1 MINLKNKKMSISP
14 IRFKLKKEKY
24 KDKSSSNSNSS
35 LSLND
40 SNNESSNFENNNFN
54 QNFFNDSDNNGN
66 NIDDLDIDN
75 KEFNTNTNTKYSSNI
90 NPKDSIIKPKKEK
103 KDDKNNISRNSLYES
118 KDISNI
124 IEENNNNSFY
134 KFSFLKFFNN
144 QFLFNNNS
152 SNNNNNATINNNS
165 NSNLLTNIHNFI
177 IEKLSKPITNWII
190 KSNTIKILRKIGEGN
205 SSDIFL
211 GIYRGIEIAEKR
223 LHLNNKDK
231 NITEFKREVSSFIS
245 LSHPYLLMFF
255 GVIAEPKHLSIITE
269 YCPGGNLHE
278 LLYKKKHIYLS
289 WKIRKEF
296 LLQIAIGMNYLH
308 TNNPPILHRDLKSL
322 NILLTNEIKNSTD
335 ITDIKIADLGL
346 SVVNEKKNLSNERIG
361 TCHWMA
367 PEVIVCQRY
376 TTKSDVY
383 SFGIII
389 WEVCTREMPYDNINK
404 ETILYRVSVNR
415 ERPSKKR
422 IPNDTP
428 VKLKELMERCLEHE
442 PNKRPS
448 FENIINIIKKIDT

>member
-1 MINLKNKKMSISP
+1 MSISP
-14 IRFKLKKEKY
+14 FRFKFKKEKN
-24 KDKSSSNSNSS
+24 KDKSFSNSNSS
-35 LSLND
+35 FSLTD
-40 SNNESSNFENNNFN
+40 SNNNSSSFDNNNFN
-54 QNFFNDSDNNGN
+54 QNFFNDSNNNDNIKDELN
-66 NIDDLDIDN
+66 IDN

-90 NPKDSIIKPKKEK
+90 NLKDSIINSKKEK
-103 KDDKNNISRNSLYES
+103 KENNNYISKNSLYES

-124 IEENNNNSFY
+124 IEENNNNSPFY
-134 KFSFLKFFNN
+134 KFSIFKFFNN
-144 QFLFNNNS
+144 QFGFNNNN
-152 SNNNNNATINNNS
+152 SNNNCAINNS
-165 NSNLLTNIHNFI
+165 LNSNLLTNIQNFI
-177 IEKLSKPITNWII
+177 IEKVSKPITNWII
-190 KSNTIKILRKIGEGN
+190 KSNTIKILRKIREGN

-223 LHLNNKDK
+223 LHLNKEK

-245 LSHPYLLMFF
+245 LNHPYLLIFF

-322 NILLTNEIKNSTD
+322 NILLTNDLKKSND

-346 SVVNEKKNLSNERIG
+346 SVVNEKKNLSNERVG

-367 PEVIVCQRY
+367 PEVINCQRY

-389 WEVCTREMPYDNINK
+389 WEVCTREMPYDSINNR

-415 ERPSKKR
+415 ERPNIKR
-422 IPNDTP
+422 MPNDTP
-428 VKLKELMERCLEHE
+428 EKLKELMEQCLEHE

-448 FENIINIIKKIDT
+448 FENIIKIIKEIDL

>member
-1 MINLKNKKMSISP
+1 MSISP
-14 IRFKLKKEKY
+14 FRFKFKKEKN
-24 KDKSSSNSNSS
+24 KDKSFSNSNSS
-35 LSLND
+35 FSLTD
-40 SNNESSNFENNNFN
+40 SNNNSSSFDNNNFN
-54 QNFFNDSDNNGN
+54 QNFFNDSNNNDNIKDELN
-66 NIDDLDIDN
+66 IDN

-90 NPKDSIIKPKKEK
+90 NLKDSLIKSKKEK
-103 KDDKNNISRNSLYES
+103 KEDNNYISKNSLYES

-124 IEENNNNSFY
+124 IEENNNNSPFY
-134 KFSFLKFFNN
+134 KFSIFKFLNN
-144 QFLFNNNS
+144 QFGF
-152 SNNNNNATINNNS
+152 NNNNNSNNNCAINNS
-165 NSNLLTNIHNFI
+165 LNSNLLTNIQNFI
-177 IEKLSKPITNWII
+177 IEKVSKPITNWII

-223 LHLNNKDK
+223 LHLNKEK

-245 LSHPYLLMFF
+245 LNHPYLLIFF

-322 NILLTNEIKNSTD
+322 NILLTNDIKKSND

-346 SVVNEKKNLSNERIG
+346 SVVNEKKNLSNERVG

-367 PEVIVCQRY
+367 PEVINCQRY

-389 WEVCTREMPYDNINK
+389 WEVCTREMPYDNINNR

-415 ERPSKKR
+415 ERPNIKR
-422 IPNDTP
+422 MPNDTP
-428 VKLKELMERCLEHE
+428 EKLKELMEQCLEHE

-448 FENIINIIKKIDT
+448 FENIIKIIKEIDL

>member
-1 MINLKNKKMSISP
+1 MSISP
-14 IRFKLKKEKY
+14 FRFKFKKEKN
-24 KDKSSSNSNSS
+24 KDKSFSNSNSS
-35 LSLND
+35 FSLTD
-40 SNNESSNFENNNFN
+40 SNNNSSSFDNNNFN
-54 QNFFNDSDNNGN
+54 QNFFNDSNNNDNIKDELN
-66 NIDDLDIDN
+66 IDN

-90 NPKDSIIKPKKEK
+90 NLKDSIIKSKKEK
-103 KDDKNNISRNSLYES
+103 KEDNNYISKNSLYES

-124 IEENNNNSFY
+124 IEENNNNSPFY
-134 KFSFLKFFNN
+134 KFSIFKFLNN
-144 QFLFNNNS
+144 QFGF
-152 SNNNNNATINNNS
+152 NNNNNSNNNCAINNS
-165 NSNLLTNIHNFI
+165 LNSNLLTNIQNFI
-177 IEKLSKPITNWII
+177 IEKVSKPITNWII

-223 LHLNNKDK
+223 LHLNKEK

-245 LSHPYLLMFF
+245 LNHPYLLIFF

-322 NILLTNEIKNSTD
+322 NILLTNDIKKSND

-346 SVVNEKKNLSNERIG
+346 SAVNEKKNLSNERVG

-367 PEVIVCQRY
+367 PEVINCQRY

-389 WEVCTREMPYDNINK
+389 WEVCTREMPYDSINNR

-415 ERPSKKR
+415 ERPNIKR
-422 IPNDTP
+422 MPNDTP
-428 VKLKELMERCLEHE
+428 EKLKELMEQCLEHE

-448 FENIINIIKKIDT
+448 FENIIKIIKEIDL

>member
-1 MINLKNKKMSISP
+1 M
-14 IRFKLKKEKY
+14 
-24 KDKSSSNSNSS
+24 
-35 LSLND
+35 
-40 SNNESSNFENNNFN
+40 
-54 QNFFNDSDNNGN
+54 
-66 NIDDLDIDN
+66 
-75 KEFNTNTNTKYSSNI
+75 
-90 NPKDSIIKPKKEK
+90 
-103 KDDKNNISRNSLYES
+103 
-118 KDISNI
+118 
-124 IEENNNNSFY
+124 
-134 KFSFLKFFNN
+134 
-144 QFLFNNNS
+144 
-152 SNNNNNATINNNS
+152 
-165 NSNLLTNIHNFI
+165 
-177 IEKLSKPITNWII
+177 
-190 KSNTIKILRKIGEGN
+190 RKIGEGN

-223 LHLNNKDK
+223 LHLNKEK

-245 LSHPYLLMFF
+245 LNHPYLLIFF

-322 NILLTNEIKNSTD
+322 NILLTNDIKKSND

-346 SVVNEKKNLSNERIG
+346 SVVNEKKNLSNERVG

-367 PEVIVCQRY
+367 PEVINCQRY

-389 WEVCTREMPYDNINK
+389 WEVCTREMPYDSINNR

-415 ERPSKKR
+415 ERPNIKR
-422 IPNDTP
+422 MPNDTP
-428 VKLKELMERCLEHE
+428 EKLKELMEQCLEHE

-448 FENIINIIKKIDT
+448 FENIIKIIKEIDL

>member
-1 MINLKNKKMSISP
+1 MSISP
-14 IRFKLKKEKY
+14 FRFKFKKEKN
-24 KDKSSSNSNSS
+24 KDKSFSNSNSS
-35 LSLND
+35 FSLTD
-40 SNNESSNFENNNFN
+40 SNNNSSSFDNNNFN
-54 QNFFNDSDNNGN
+54 QNFFNDSNNNDNIKDELN
-66 NIDDLDIDN
+66 IDN

-90 NPKDSIIKPKKEK
+90 NLKDSIIKSKKEK
-103 KDDKNNISRNSLYES
+103 KEDNNYISKNSLYES

-124 IEENNNNSFY
+124 IEENNNNSPFY
-134 KFSFLKFFNN
+134 KFSIFKFFNN
-144 QFLFNNNS
+144 QFGFN
-152 SNNNNNATINNNS
+152 NNNS
-165 NSNLLTNIHNFI
+165 NNNCVINNSLNSNLLINIQNFI
-177 IEKLSKPITNWII
+177 IEKVSKPITNWII

-223 LHLNNKDK
+223 LHLNKEK

-245 LSHPYLLMFF
+245 LNHPYLLIFF

-322 NILLTNEIKNSTD
+322 NILLTNDIKKSND

-346 SVVNEKKNLSNERIG
+346 SVVNEKKNLSNERVG

-367 PEVIVCQRY
+367 PEVINCQRY

-389 WEVCTREMPYDNINK
+389 WEVCTREMPYDSINNR

-415 ERPSKKR
+415 ERPNIKR
-422 IPNDTP
+422 MPNDTP
-428 VKLKELMERCLEHE
+428 EKLKELMEQCLEHE

-448 FENIINIIKKIDT
+448 FENIIKIIKEIDL

>member
-1 MINLKNKKMSISP
+1 MSISP
-14 IRFKLKKEKY
+14 FRFKFKKEKN
-24 KDKSSSNSNSS
+24 KDKSFSNSNSS
-35 LSLND
+35 FSLTD
-40 SNNESSNFENNNFN
+40 SNNNSSSFDNNNFN
-54 QNFFNDSDNNGN
+54 QNFFNDSNNNDNIKDELN
-66 NIDDLDIDN
+66 IDN

-90 NPKDSIIKPKKEK
+90 NLKDSIINSKKEK
-103 KDDKNNISRNSLYES
+103 KEKKENNNYISKNSLYES

-124 IEENNNNSFY
+124 IEENNNNSPFY
-134 KFSFLKFFNN
+134 KFSIFKFFNN
-144 QFLFNNNS
+144 QFGFN
-152 SNNNNNATINNNS
+152 NNNS
-165 NSNLLTNIHNFI
+165 NNNCVINNSLNSNLLINIQNFI
-177 IEKLSKPITNWII
+177 IEKVSKPITNWII

-223 LHLNNKDK
+223 LHLNKEK

-245 LSHPYLLMFF
+245 LNHPYLLIFF

-322 NILLTNEIKNSTD
+322 NILLTNDIKKSND

-346 SVVNEKKNLSNERIG
+346 SVVNEKKNLSNERVG

-367 PEVIVCQRY
+367 PEVINCQRY

-389 WEVCTREMPYDNINK
+389 WEVCTREMPYDSINNR

-415 ERPSKKR
+415 ERPNIKR
-422 IPNDTP
+422 MPNDTP
-428 VKLKELMERCLEHE
+428 EKLKEIMEQCLEHE

-448 FENIINIIKKIDT
+448 FENIIKIIKEIDL

>member
-1 MINLKNKKMSISP
+1 MSISP
-14 IRFKLKKEKY
+14 FRFKFKKEKN
-24 KDKSSSNSNSS
+24 KDKSFSNSNSS
-35 LSLND
+35 FSLTD
-40 SNNESSNFENNNFN
+40 SNNNSSSFDNNNFN
-54 QNFFNDSDNNGN
+54 QNFFNDSNNNDNIKDELN
-66 NIDDLDIDN
+66 IDN

-90 NPKDSIIKPKKEK
+90 NLKDSLIKSKKEK
-103 KDDKNNISRNSLYES
+103 KEDNNYISKNSLYES

-124 IEENNNNSFY
+124 IEENNNNSPFY
-134 KFSFLKFFNN
+134 KFSIFKFLNN
-144 QFLFNNNS
+144 QFGF
-152 SNNNNNATINNNS
+152 NNNNNSNNNCAINNS
-165 NSNLLTNIHNFI
+165 LNSNLLTNIQNFI
-177 IEKLSKPITNWII
+177 IEKVSKPITNWII

-223 LHLNNKDK
+223 LHLNKEK

-245 LSHPYLLMFF
+245 LNHPYLLIFF

-322 NILLTNEIKNSTD
+322 NILLTNDIKKSND

-346 SVVNEKKNLSNERIG
+346 SVVNDKKNLSNERVG

-367 PEVIVCQRY
+367 PEVINCQRY

-389 WEVCTREMPYDNINK
+389 WEVCTREMPYDSINNR

-415 ERPSKKR
+415 ERPNIKR
-422 IPNDTP
+422 MPNDTP
-428 VKLKELMERCLEHE
+428 EKLKELMEQCLEHE

-448 FENIINIIKKIDT
+448 FENIIKIIKEIDL

>member
-1 MINLKNKKMSISP
+1 MSISP
-14 IRFKLKKEKY
+14 FRFKFKKEKN
-24 KDKSSSNSNSS
+24 KDKSFSNSNSS
-35 LSLND
+35 FSVTD
-40 SNNESSNFENNNFN
+40 SNNNSSSFDNNNFN
-54 QNFFNDSDNNGN
+54 QNFFNDSNNNDNIKDELN
-66 NIDDLDIDN
+66 IDN

-90 NPKDSIIKPKKEK
+90 NLKDSIIKSKKEK
-103 KDDKNNISRNSLYES
+103 KEDNNYISKNSLYES

-124 IEENNNNSFY
+124 IEENNNNSSFY
-134 KFSFLKFFNN
+134 KFSIFKFLNN
-144 QFLFNNNS
+144 QFGF
-152 SNNNNNATINNNS
+152 NNNNNSNNNCAINNS
-165 NSNLLTNIHNFI
+165 LNSNLLTNIQNFI
-177 IEKLSKPITNWII
+177 IEKVSKPITNWII

-211 GIYRGIEIAEKR
+211 GIYRGIEITEKR
-223 LHLNNKDK
+223 LHLNKEK
-231 NITEFKREVSSFIS
+231 NLTEFKREVSSFIS
-245 LSHPYLLMFF
+245 LNHPYLLIFF

-322 NILLTNEIKNSTD
+322 NILLTNDIKKSND

-346 SVVNEKKNLSNERIG
+346 SVVNEKKNLSNERVG

-367 PEVIVCQRY
+367 PEVINCQRY

-389 WEVCTREMPYDNINK
+389 WEVCTREMPYDSINNR

-415 ERPSKKR
+415 ERPNIKR
-422 IPNDTP
+422 MPNDTP
-428 VKLKELMERCLEHE
+428 EKLKELMEQCLEHE

-448 FENIINIIKKIDT
+448 FENIIKIIKEIDL

>member
-1 MINLKNKKMSISP
+1 MSISP
-14 IRFKLKKEKY
+14 FRFKFKKEKN
-24 KDKSSSNSNSS
+24 KDKSFSNSNSS
-35 LSLND
+35 FSLTD
-40 SNNESSNFENNNFN
+40 SNNNSSSFDNNNFN
-54 QNFFNDSDNNGN
+54 QNFFNDSNNNDNIKDELN
-66 NIDDLDIDN
+66 IDN

-90 NPKDSIIKPKKEK
+90 NLKDSIINSKKEK
-103 KDDKNNISRNSLYES
+103 KENNNYISKNSLYES

-124 IEENNNNSFY
+124 IEENNNNSPFY
-134 KFSFLKFFNN
+134 KFSIFKFLNN
-144 QFLFNNNS
+144 QFGF
-152 SNNNNNATINNNS
+152 NNNNNSNNNCAINNS
-165 NSNLLTNIHNFI
+165 LNSNLLTNIQNFI
-177 IEKLSKPITNWII
+177 IEKVSKPITNWII

-223 LHLNNKDK
+223 LHLNKEK

-245 LSHPYLLMFF
+245 LNHPYLLIFF

-322 NILLTNEIKNSTD
+322 NILLTNDIKKSND

-346 SVVNEKKNLSNERIG
+346 SVVNEKKNLSNERVG

-367 PEVIVCQRY
+367 PEVINCQRY

-389 WEVCTREMPYDNINK
+389 WEVCTREMPYDSINNR

-415 ERPSKKR
+415 ERPNIKR
-422 IPNDTP
+422 MPNDTP
-428 VKLKELMERCLEHE
+428 EKLKELMEQCLEHE

-448 FENIINIIKKIDT
+448 FENIIKIIKEIDL

>member
-1 MINLKNKKMSISP
+1 MSISP
-14 IRFKLKKEKY
+14 FRFKFKKEKN
-24 KDKSSSNSNSS
+24 KDKSFSNSNSS
-35 LSLND
+35 FSLTD
-40 SNNESSNFENNNFN
+40 SNNNSSSFDNNNFN
-54 QNFFNDSDNNGN
+54 QNFFNDSNNNDNIKDELN
-66 NIDDLDIDN
+66 IDN

-90 NPKDSIIKPKKEK
+90 NIKDSIINSKKEK
-103 KDDKNNISRNSLYES
+103 KENNNYISKNSLYES

-124 IEENNNNSFY
+124 IEENNNNSPFY
-134 KFSFLKFFNN
+134 KFSIFKFFNN
-144 QFLFNNNS
+144 QFGFN
-152 SNNNNNATINNNS
+152 NNNS
-165 NSNLLTNIHNFI
+165 NNNCVINNSLNSNLLINIQNFI
-177 IEKLSKPITNWII
+177 IEKVSKPIKNWII

-223 LHLNNKDK
+223 LHLNKEK

-245 LSHPYLLMFF
+245 LNHPYLLIFF

-322 NILLTNEIKNSTD
+322 NILLTNDIKKSND

-346 SVVNEKKNLSNERIG
+346 SVVNEKKNLSNERVG

-367 PEVIVCQRY
+367 PEVINCQRY

-389 WEVCTREMPYDNINK
+389 WEVCTREMPYDSINNR

-415 ERPSKKR
+415 ERPNIKR
-422 IPNDTP
+422 MPNDTP
-428 VKLKELMERCLEHE
+428 EKLKELMEQCLEHE

-448 FENIINIIKKIDT
+448 FENIIKIIKEIDL

>member
-1 MINLKNKKMSISP
+1 MSISP
-14 IRFKLKKEKY
+14 FRFKFKKEKN
-24 KDKSSSNSNSS
+24 KDKSFSNSNSS
-35 LSLND
+35 FSLTD
-40 SNNESSNFENNNFN
+40 SNNNSSSFDNNNFN
-54 QNFFNDSDNNGN
+54 QNFFNDSNNNDNIKDELN
-66 NIDDLDIDN
+66 IDN

-90 NPKDSIIKPKKEK
+90 NLKDSIINSKKEK
-103 KDDKNNISRNSLYES
+103 KENNNYISKNSLYES

-124 IEENNNNSFY
+124 IEENNNNSPFY
-134 KFSFLKFFNN
+134 KFSIFKFFNN
-144 QFLFNNNS
+144 QFGFNNNN
-152 SNNNNNATINNNS
+152 SNNNCAINNS
-165 NSNLLTNIHNFI
+165 LNSNLLTNIQNFI
-177 IEKLSKPITNWII
+177 IEKVSKPITNWII

-223 LHLNNKDK
+223 LHLNKEK

-245 LSHPYLLMFF
+245 LNHPYLLIFF

-322 NILLTNEIKNSTD
+322 NILLTNDIKKSND

-346 SVVNEKKNLSNERIG
+346 SVVNEKKNLSNERVG

-367 PEVIVCQRY
+367 PEVINCQRY

-389 WEVCTREMPYDNINK
+389 WEVCTREMPYDSINNR

-415 ERPSKKR
+415 ERPNIKR
-422 IPNDTP
+422 MPNDTP
-428 VKLKELMERCLEHE
+428 EKLKELMEQCLEHE

-448 FENIINIIKKIDT
+448 FENIIKIIKEIDL

>member
-1 MINLKNKKMSISP
+1 MSISP
-14 IRFKLKKEKY
+14 FRFKFKKEKN
-24 KDKSSSNSNSS
+24 KDKSFSNSNSS
-35 LSLND
+35 FSLTD
-40 SNNESSNFENNNFN
+40 SNNNSSSFDNNNFN
-54 QNFFNDSDNNGN
+54 QNFFNDSNNNDNIKDELNK
-66 NIDDLDIDN
+66 DN

-90 NPKDSIIKPKKEK
+90 NLKDSLIKSKKEK
-103 KDDKNNISRNSLYES
+103 KEDNNYISKNSLYES

-124 IEENNNNSFY
+124 IEENNNNSPFY
-134 KFSFLKFFNN
+134 KFSIFKFLNN
-144 QFLFNNNS
+144 QFGFN
-152 SNNNNNATINNNS
+152 NNNS
-165 NSNLLTNIHNFI
+165 NNNCVINNSLNSNLLINIQNFI
-177 IEKLSKPITNWII
+177 IEKVSKPITNWII

-223 LHLNNKDK
+223 LHLNKEK

-245 LSHPYLLMFF
+245 LNHPYLLIFF

-322 NILLTNEIKNSTD
+322 NILLTNDIKKSND

-346 SVVNEKKNLSNERIG
+346 SVVNEKKNLSNERVG

-367 PEVIVCQRY
+367 PEVINCQRY

-389 WEVCTREMPYDNINK
+389 WEVCTREMPYDSINNR

-415 ERPSKKR
+415 ERPNIKR
-422 IPNDTP
+422 MPNDTP
-428 VKLKELMERCLEHE
+428 EKLKELMEQCLEHE

-448 FENIINIIKKIDT
+448 FENIIKIIKEIDL

>member
-1 MINLKNKKMSISP
+1 MSISP
-14 IRFKLKKEKY
+14 FRFKFKKEKN
-24 KDKSSSNSNSS
+24 KDKSFSNSNSS
-35 LSLND
+35 FSLTD
-40 SNNESSNFENNNFN
+40 SNNNSSSFDNNNFN
-54 QNFFNDSDNNGN
+54 QNFFNDSNNNDNIKDELN
-66 NIDDLDIDN
+66 IDN

-90 NPKDSIIKPKKEK
+90 NLKDSIINSKKEK
-103 KDDKNNISRNSLYES
+103 KENNNYISKNSLYES

-124 IEENNNNSFY
+124 IEENNNNSPFY
-134 KFSFLKFFNN
+134 KFSIFKFFNN
-144 QFLFNNNS
+144 QFGFN
-152 SNNNNNATINNNS
+152 NNNS
-165 NSNLLTNIHNFI
+165 NNNCVINNSLNSNLLINIQNFI
-177 IEKLSKPITNWII
+177 IEKVSKPITNWII

-223 LHLNNKDK
+223 LHLNKEK

-245 LSHPYLLMFF
+245 LNHPYLLIFF

-322 NILLTNEIKNSTD
+322 NILLTNDLKKSND

-346 SVVNEKKNLSNERIG
+346 SVVNEKKNLSNERVG

-367 PEVIVCQRY
+367 PEVINCQRY

-389 WEVCTREMPYDNINK
+389 WEVCTREMPYDSINNR

-415 ERPSKKR
+415 ERPNIKR
-422 IPNDTP
+422 MPNDTP
-428 VKLKELMERCLEHE
+428 EKLKELMEQCLEHE

-448 FENIINIIKKIDT
+448 FENIIKIIKEIDL

>member
-1 MINLKNKKMSISP
+1 MSISP
-14 IRFKLKKEKY
+14 FRFKFKKEKN
-24 KDKSSSNSNSS
+24 KDKSFSNSNSS
-35 LSLND
+35 FSLTD
-40 SNNESSNFENNNFN
+40 SNNNSSSFDNNNFN
-54 QNFFNDSDNNGN
+54 QNFFNDSNNNDNIKDELN
-66 NIDDLDIDN
+66 IDN

-90 NPKDSIIKPKKEK
+90 NLKDSIINSKKEK
-103 KDDKNNISRNSLYES
+103 KENNNYISKNSLYES

-124 IEENNNNSFY
+124 IEENNNNSPFY
-134 KFSFLKFFNN
+134 KFSIFKFFNN
-144 QFLFNNNS
+144 QFGFNNNN
-152 SNNNNNATINNNS
+152 SNNNCAINNS
-165 NSNLLTNIHNFI
+165 LNSNLLTNIQNFI
-177 IEKLSKPITNWII
+177 IEKVSKPITNWII

-223 LHLNNKDK
+223 LHLNKEK

-245 LSHPYLLMFF
+245 LNHPYLLIFF

-322 NILLTNEIKNSTD
+322 NILLTNDIKKSND

-346 SVVNEKKNLSNERIG
+346 SVVNEKKNLPNERVG

-367 PEVIVCQRY
+367 PEVINCQRY

-389 WEVCTREMPYDNINK
+389 WEVCTREMPYDSINNR

-415 ERPSKKR
+415 ERPNIKR
-422 IPNDTP
+422 MPNDTP
-428 VKLKELMERCLEHE
+428 EKLKELMEQCLEHE

-448 FENIINIIKKIDT
+448 FENIIKIIKEIDL

>member
-1 MINLKNKKMSISP
+1 MSISP
-14 IRFKLKKEKY
+14 FRFKFKKEKN
-24 KDKSSSNSNSS
+24 KDKSFSNSNSS
-35 LSLND
+35 FSLTD
-40 SNNESSNFENNNFN
+40 SNNNSSSFDNNNFN
-54 QNFFNDSDNNGN
+54 QNFFNDSNNNDNIKDELN
-66 NIDDLDIDN
+66 IDN
-75 KEFNTNTNTKYSSNI
+75 KEFNTNTNTKYSSDI
-90 NPKDSIIKPKKEK
+90 NLKDSLIKSKKEK
-103 KDDKNNISRNSLYES
+103 KEDNNYISKNSLYES

-124 IEENNNNSFY
+124 IEENNNNSPFY
-134 KFSFLKFFNN
+134 KFSIFKFFNN
-144 QFLFNNNS
+144 QFGFNNNN
-152 SNNNNNATINNNS
+152 SNNNCAINNS
-165 NSNLLTNIHNFI
+165 LNSNLLTNIQNFI
-177 IEKLSKPITNWII
+177 IEKVSKPITNWII

-223 LHLNNKDK
+223 LHLNKEK

-245 LSHPYLLMFF
+245 LNHPYLLIFF

-322 NILLTNEIKNSTD
+322 NILLTNDIKKSND

-346 SVVNEKKNLSNERIG
+346 SVVNEKKNLSNERVG

-367 PEVIVCQRY
+367 PEVINCQRY

-389 WEVCTREMPYDNINK
+389 WEVCTREMPYDSINNR

-415 ERPSKKR
+415 ERPNIKR
-422 IPNDTP
+422 MPNDTP
-428 VKLKELMERCLEHE
+428 EKLKELMEQCLEHE

-448 FENIINIIKKIDT
+448 FENIIKIIKEIDL

>member
-1 MINLKNKKMSISP
+1 MSISP
-14 IRFKLKKEKY
+14 FRFKFKKEKN
-24 KDKSSSNSNSS
+24 KDKSFSNSNSS
-35 LSLND
+35 FSLTD
-40 SNNESSNFENNNFN
+40 SNNNSSSFDNNNFN
-54 QNFFNDSDNNGN
+54 QNFFNDSNNNDNIKDELN
-66 NIDDLDIDN
+66 IDN

-90 NPKDSIIKPKKEK
+90 NLKDSIINSKKEK
-103 KDDKNNISRNSLYES
+103 KENNNYISKNSLYES

-124 IEENNNNSFY
+124 IEENNNNSPFY
-134 KFSFLKFFNN
+134 KFSIFKFFNN
-144 QFLFNNNS
+144 QFGF
-152 SNNNNNATINNNS
+152 NNNNNSNNNCAINNS
-165 NSNLLTNIHNFI
+165 LNSNLLTNIQNFI
-177 IEKLSKPITNWII
+177 IEKVSKPITNWII

-223 LHLNNKDK
+223 LHLNKEK

-245 LSHPYLLMFF
+245 LNHPYLLIFF

-322 NILLTNEIKNSTD
+322 NILLTNDIKKSND

-346 SVVNEKKNLSNERIG
+346 SVVNEKKNLSNERVG

-367 PEVIVCQRY
+367 PEVINCQRY

-389 WEVCTREMPYDNINK
+389 WEVCTREMPYDSINNR

-415 ERPSKKR
+415 ERPNIKR
-422 IPNDTP
+422 MPNDTP
-428 VKLKELMERCLEHE
+428 EKLKELMEQCLEHE

-448 FENIINIIKKIDT
+448 FENIIKIIKEIDL

>member
-1 MINLKNKKMSISP
+1 MSLSSFKLLSKKDKNK
-14 IRFKLKKEKY
+14 L
-24 KDKSSSNSNSS
+24 SSNSSYTSNGSRSDSS
-35 LSLND
+35 S
-40 SNNESSNFENNNFN
+40 FQGGNFN
-54 QNFFNDSDNNGN
+54 QNFFNDSNNN
-66 NIDDLDIDN
+66 NKSHDSNSISSTNEDV
-75 KEFNTNTNTKYSSNI
+75 FSNTNTKYSSNVET
-90 NPKDSIIKPKKEK
+90 KEIILKEK
-103 KDDKNNISRNSLYES
+103 NHAKKYLSKNSSYES
-118 KDISNI
+118 KDISNT
-124 IEENNNNSFY
+124 IEENINKNNPYRNFF
-134 KFSFLKFFNN
+134 KIFNN
-144 QFLFNNNS
+144 PFVFNINH
-152 SNNNNNATINNNS
+152 NNNNINAELKLNPS
-165 NSNLLTNIHNFI
+165 NILKYIQNFFR
-177 IEKLSKPITNWII
+177 EKFSKPITNWII
-190 KSNTIKILRKIGEGN
+190 KSSAIKILKKIGEGG

-211 GIYRGIEIAEKR
+211 GLYRGTQIAEKR
-223 LHLNNKDK
+223 LHLINVEK
-231 NITEFKREVSSFIS
+231 NINEFKREVASFI
-245 LSHPYLLMFF
+245 LLHHPYLLLFF

-322 NILLTNEIKNSTD
+322 NILLTNDIKKSND

-346 SVVNEKKNLSNERIG
+346 SVVNEKKNLPNERVG

-367 PEVIVCQRY
+367 PEVINCQRY

-389 WEVCTREMPYDNINK
+389 WEVCTREMPYDSINNR

-415 ERPSKKR
+415 ERPNIKR
-422 IPNDTP
+422 MPNDTP
-428 VKLKELMERCLEHE
+428 EKLKELMEQCLEHE

-448 FENIINIIKKIDT
+448 FENIIKIIKEIDL

>member
-1 MINLKNKKMSISP
+1 MSISP
-14 IRFKLKKEKY
+14 FRFKFKKEKN
-24 KDKSSSNSNSS
+24 KDKSFSNSNSS
-35 LSLND
+35 FSVTD
-40 SNNESSNFENNNFN
+40 SNNNSSSFDNNNFN
-54 QNFFNDSDNNGN
+54 QNFFNDSNNNDNIKDELN
-66 NIDDLDIDN
+66 IDN

-90 NPKDSIIKPKKEK
+90 NLKDSIINSKKEK
-103 KDDKNNISRNSLYES
+103 KENNNYISKNSLYES

-124 IEENNNNSFY
+124 IEENNNNSPFY
-134 KFSFLKFFNN
+134 KFSIFKFFNN
-144 QFLFNNNS
+144 QFGFNNNN
-152 SNNNNNATINNNS
+152 SNNNCAINNNL
-165 NSNLLTNIHNFI
+165 NSNLLTNIQNFI
-177 IEKLSKPITNWII
+177 IEKVSKPITNWII

-223 LHLNNKDK
+223 LHLNKEK

-245 LSHPYLLMFF
+245 LNHPYLLIFF

-278 LLYKKKHIYLS
+278 LLYRKKHIYLS

-322 NILLTNEIKNSTD
+322 NILLTNDIKKSND

-346 SVVNEKKNLSNERIG
+346 SVVNEKKNLSNERVG

-367 PEVIVCQRY
+367 PEVINCQRY

-389 WEVCTREMPYDNINK
+389 WEVCTREMPYDSINNR

-415 ERPSKKR
+415 ERPNIKR
-422 IPNDTP
+422 MPNDTP
-428 VKLKELMERCLEHE
+428 EKLKELMEQCLEHE

-448 FENIINIIKKIDT
+448 FENIIKIIKEIDL

>member
-1 MINLKNKKMSISP
+1 MSISP
-14 IRFKLKKEKY
+14 FRFKFKKEKN
-24 KDKSSSNSNSS
+24 KDKSFSNSNSS
-35 LSLND
+35 FSLTD
-40 SNNESSNFENNNFN
+40 SNNNSSSFDNNNFN
-54 QNFFNDSDNNGN
+54 QNFFNDSNNNDNIKDELN
-66 NIDDLDIDN
+66 IDN

-90 NPKDSIIKPKKEK
+90 NLKDSIINSKKEK
-103 KDDKNNISRNSLYES
+103 KENNNYISKNSLYES

-124 IEENNNNSFY
+124 IEENNNNSPFY
-134 KFSFLKFFNN
+134 KFSIFKFFNN
-144 QFLFNNNS
+144 QFGFN
-152 SNNNNNATINNNS
+152 NNNS
-165 NSNLLTNIHNFI
+165 NNNCVINNSLNSNLLINIQNFI
-177 IEKLSKPITNWII
+177 IEKVSKPITNWII

-223 LHLNNKDK
+223 LHLNKEK

-245 LSHPYLLMFF
+245 LNHPYLLIFF

-322 NILLTNEIKNSTD
+322 NILLTNDIKKSND

-346 SVVNEKKNLSNERIG
+346 SVVNEKKNLSNERVG

-367 PEVIVCQRY
+367 PEVINCQRY

-389 WEVCTREMPYDNINK
+389 WEVCTREMPYDSINNR

-415 ERPSKKR
+415 ERPNIKR
-422 IPNDTP
+422 MPNDTP
-428 VKLKELMERCLEHE
+428 EKLKELMEQCLEHE

-448 FENIINIIKKIDT
+448 FENIIKIIKEIDL

>member
-1 MINLKNKKMSISP
+1 MSISP
-14 IRFKLKKEKY
+14 FRFKFKKEKN
-24 KDKSSSNSNSS
+24 KDKSFSNSNSS
-35 LSLND
+35 FSLTD
-40 SNNESSNFENNNFN
+40 SNNNSSSFDNNNFN
-54 QNFFNDSDNNGN
+54 QNFFNDSNNNDNIKDELN
-66 NIDDLDIDN
+66 IDN

-90 NPKDSIIKPKKEK
+90 NLKDSIINSKKEK
-103 KDDKNNISRNSLYES
+103 KENNNYISKNSLYES

-124 IEENNNNSFY
+124 IEENNNNSPFY
-134 KFSFLKFFNN
+134 KFSIFKFFNN
-144 QFLFNNNS
+144 QFGFNNNN
-152 SNNNNNATINNNS
+152 SNNNCAINNS
-165 NSNLLTNIHNFI
+165 LNSNLLTNIQNFI
-177 IEKLSKPITNWII
+177 IEKVSKPITNWII
-190 KSNTIKILRKIGEGN
+190 KSNTIKILRKIREGN

-223 LHLNNKDK
+223 LHLNKEK

-245 LSHPYLLMFF
+245 LNHPYLLIFF

-322 NILLTNEIKNSTD
+322 NILLTNDIKKSND

-346 SVVNEKKNLSNERIG
+346 SVVNEKKNLSNERVG

-367 PEVIVCQRY
+367 PEVINCQRY

-389 WEVCTREMPYDNINK
+389 WEVCTREMPYDSINNR

-415 ERPSKKR
+415 ERPNIKR
-422 IPNDTP
+422 MPNDTP
-428 VKLKELMERCLEHE
+428 EKLKELMEQCLEHE

-448 FENIINIIKKIDT
+448 FENIIKIIKEIDL

>member
-1 MINLKNKKMSISP
+1 MSISP
-14 IRFKLKKEKY
+14 FRFKFKKEKN
-24 KDKSSSNSNSS
+24 KDKSFSNSNSS
-35 LSLND
+35 FSLTD
-40 SNNESSNFENNNFN
+40 SNNNSSSFDNNNFN
-54 QNFFNDSDNNGN
+54 QNFFNDSNNNDNIKDELN
-66 NIDDLDIDN
+66 IDN
-75 KEFNTNTNTKYSSNI
+75 KEFNTNTNTKYSSDI
-90 NPKDSIIKPKKEK
+90 NLKDSLIKSKKEK
-103 KDDKNNISRNSLYES
+103 KENNNYISKNSLYES

-124 IEENNNNSFY
+124 IEENNNNSPFY
-134 KFSFLKFFNN
+134 KFSIFKFFNN
-144 QFLFNNNS
+144 QFGFNNNN
-152 SNNNNNATINNNS
+152 SNNNCVINNS
-165 NSNLLTNIHNFI
+165 LNSNLLTNIQNFI
-177 IEKLSKPITNWII
+177 IEKVSKPITNWII

-223 LHLNNKDK
+223 LHLNKEK

-245 LSHPYLLMFF
+245 LNHPYLLIFF

-322 NILLTNEIKNSTD
+322 NILLTNDIKKSND

-346 SVVNEKKNLSNERIG
+346 SVVNEKKNLSNERVG

-367 PEVIVCQRY
+367 PEVINCQRY

-389 WEVCTREMPYDNINK
+389 WEVCTREMPYDSINNR

-415 ERPSKKR
+415 ERPNIKR
-422 IPNDTP
+422 MPNDTP
-428 VKLKELMERCLEHE
+428 EKLKELMEQCLEHE

-448 FENIINIIKKIDT
+448 FENIIKIIKEIDL

>member
-1 MINLKNKKMSISP
+1 MSISP
-14 IRFKLKKEKY
+14 FRFKFKKEKN
-24 KDKSSSNSNSS
+24 KDKSFSNSNSS
-35 LSLND
+35 FSLTD
-40 SNNESSNFENNNFN
+40 SNNNSSSFDNNNFN
-54 QNFFNDSDNNGN
+54 QNFFNDSNNNDNIKHEL
-66 NIDDLDIDN
+66 NIDN
-75 KEFNTNTNTKYSSNI
+75 REFNTNTNTKYSSNI
-90 NPKDSIIKPKKEK
+90 NLKDSIINSKKEK
-103 KDDKNNISRNSLYES
+103 KENNNYISKNSLYES

-124 IEENNNNSFY
+124 IEENNNNSPFY
-134 KFSFLKFFNN
+134 KFSIFKFFNN
-144 QFLFNNNS
+144 QFGFN
-152 SNNNNNATINNNS
+152 NNNS
-165 NSNLLTNIHNFI
+165 NNNCVINNSLNSNLLINIQNFI
-177 IEKLSKPITNWII
+177 IEKVSKPITNWII

-223 LHLNNKDK
+223 LHLNKEK

-245 LSHPYLLMFF
+245 LNHPYLLIFF

-322 NILLTNEIKNSTD
+322 NILLTNDLKKSND

-346 SVVNEKKNLSNERIG
+346 SVVNEKKNLSNERVG

-367 PEVIVCQRY
+367 PEVINCQRY

-389 WEVCTREMPYDNINK
+389 WEVCTREMPYDSINNR

-415 ERPSKKR
+415 ERPNIKR
-422 IPNDTP
+422 MPNDTP
-428 VKLKELMERCLEHE
+428 EKLKELMEQCLEHE

-448 FENIINIIKKIDT
+448 FENIIKIIKEIDL

>member
-1 MINLKNKKMSISP
+1 MSISP
-14 IRFKLKKEKY
+14 FRFKFKKEKN
-24 KDKSSSNSNSS
+24 KDKSFSNSNSS
-35 LSLND
+35 FSLTD
-40 SNNESSNFENNNFN
+40 SNNNSSSFDNNNFN
-54 QNFFNDSDNNGN
+54 QNFFNDSNNNDNIKDELN
-66 NIDDLDIDN
+66 IDN

-90 NPKDSIIKPKKEK
+90 NLKDSIINSKKEK
-103 KDDKNNISRNSLYES
+103 KENNNYISKNSLYES

-124 IEENNNNSFY
+124 IEENNNNSPFY
-134 KFSFLKFFNN
+134 KFSIFKFFNN
-144 QFLFNNNS
+144 QFGFNNNN
-152 SNNNNNATINNNS
+152 SNNNCVINNS
-165 NSNLLTNIHNFI
+165 LNSNLLTNIQNFI
-177 IEKLSKPITNWII
+177 IEKVSKPITNWII

-223 LHLNNKDK
+223 LHLNKEK

-245 LSHPYLLMFF
+245 LNHPYLLIFF

-322 NILLTNEIKNSTD
+322 NILLTNDIKKSND

-346 SVVNEKKNLSNERIG
+346 SVVNEKKNLSNERVG

-367 PEVIVCQRY
+367 PEVINCQRY

-389 WEVCTREMPYDNINK
+389 WEVCTREMPYDSINNR

-415 ERPSKKR
+415 ERPNIKR
-422 IPNDTP
+422 MPNDTP
-428 VKLKELMERCLEHE
+428 EKLKELMEQCLEHE

-448 FENIINIIKKIDT
+448 FENIIKIIKEIDL

>member
-1 MINLKNKKMSISP
+1 MSISP
-14 IRFKLKKEKY
+14 FRFKFKKEKN
-24 KDKSSSNSNSS
+24 KDKSFSNSNSS
-35 LSLND
+35 FSLTD
-40 SNNESSNFENNNFN
+40 SNNNSSSFDNNNFN
-54 QNFFNDSDNNGN
+54 QNFFNDSNNNDNIKDELN
-66 NIDDLDIDN
+66 IDN

-90 NPKDSIIKPKKEK
+90 NLKDSIINSKKEK
-103 KDDKNNISRNSLYES
+103 KENNNYISKNSLYES

-124 IEENNNNSFY
+124 IEENNNNSTFY
-134 KFSFLKFFNN
+134 KFSIFKFFNN
-144 QFLFNNNS
+144 QFGFNNNN
-152 SNNNNNATINNNS
+152 SNNNCAINNNL
-165 NSNLLTNIHNFI
+165 NSNLLTNIQNFI
-177 IEKLSKPITNWII
+177 IEKVSKPITNWII

-223 LHLNNKDK
+223 LHLNKEK

-245 LSHPYLLMFF
+245 LNHPYLLIFF

-322 NILLTNEIKNSTD
+322 NILLTNDIKKSND

-346 SVVNEKKNLSNERIG
+346 SVVNEKKNLSNERVG

-367 PEVIVCQRY
+367 PEVINCQRY

-389 WEVCTREMPYDNINK
+389 WEVCTREMPYDSINNR

-415 ERPSKKR
+415 ERPNIKR
-422 IPNDTP
+422 MPNDTP
-428 VKLKELMERCLEHE
+428 EKLKELMEQCLEHE

-448 FENIINIIKKIDT
+448 FENIIKIIKEIDL

>member
-1 MINLKNKKMSISP
+1 MSISP
-14 IRFKLKKEKY
+14 FRFKFKKEKN
-24 KDKSSSNSNSS
+24 KDKSFSNSNSS
-35 LSLND
+35 FSVTD
-40 SNNESSNFENNNFN
+40 SNNNSSSFDNNNFN
-54 QNFFNDSDNNGN
+54 QNFFNDSNNNDGVKDELN
-66 NIDDLDIDN
+66 IDN

-90 NPKDSIIKPKKEK
+90 NLKDSLIKSKKEK
-103 KDDKNNISRNSLYES
+103 KEDNNYISKNSLYES

-124 IEENNNNSFY
+124 IEENNNNSPFY
-134 KFSFLKFFNN
+134 KFSIFKFFNN
-144 QFLFNNNS
+144 QFGFNNNN
-152 SNNNNNATINNNS
+152 SNNNCAINNS
-165 NSNLLTNIHNFI
+165 LNSNLLTNIQNFI
-177 IEKLSKPITNWII
+177 IEKVSKPITNWII

-223 LHLNNKDK
+223 LHLNKEK

-245 LSHPYLLMFF
+245 LNHPYLLIFF

-322 NILLTNEIKNSTD
+322 NILLTNDIKKSND

-346 SVVNEKKNLSNERIG
+346 SVVNEKKNLSNERVG

-367 PEVIVCQRY
+367 PEVINCQRY

-389 WEVCTREMPYDNINK
+389 WEVCTREMPYDSINNR

-415 ERPSKKR
+415 ERPNIKR
-422 IPNDTP
+422 MPNDTP
-428 VKLKELMERCLEHE
+428 EKLKELMEQCLEHE

-448 FENIINIIKKIDT
+448 FENIIKIIKEIDL

>member
-1 MINLKNKKMSISP
+1 MSISP
-14 IRFKLKKEKY
+14 FRFKFKKEKN
-24 KDKSSSNSNSS
+24 KDKSFSNSNSS
-35 LSLND
+35 FSLTD
-40 SNNESSNFENNNFN
+40 SNNNSSSFDNNNFN
-54 QNFFNDSDNNGN
+54 QNFFNDSNNNDNIKDELN
-66 NIDDLDIDN
+66 IDN

-90 NPKDSIIKPKKEK
+90 NLKDSIINSKKEK
-103 KDDKNNISRNSLYES
+103 KENNNYISKNSLYES

-124 IEENNNNSFY
+124 IEENNNNSPFY
-134 KFSFLKFFNN
+134 KFSIFKFFNN
-144 QFLFNNNS
+144 QFGFNNNN
-152 SNNNNNATINNNS
+152 SNNNCAINNNL
-165 NSNLLTNIHNFI
+165 NSNLLTNIQNFI
-177 IEKLSKPITNWII
+177 IEKVSKPITNWII

-223 LHLNNKDK
+223 LHLNKEK

-245 LSHPYLLMFF
+245 LNHPYLLIFF

-322 NILLTNEIKNSTD
+322 NILLTNDIKKSND

-346 SVVNEKKNLSNERIG
+346 SVVNEKKIFPMNE
-361 TCHWMA
+361 
-367 PEVIVCQRY
+367 
-376 TTKSDVY
+376 
-383 SFGIII
+383 
-389 WEVCTREMPYDNINK
+389 
-404 ETILYRVSVNR
+404 
-415 ERPSKKR
+415 
-422 IPNDTP
+422 
-428 VKLKELMERCLEHE
+428 
-442 PNKRPS
+442 
-448 FENIINIIKKIDT
+448 

>member
-1 MINLKNKKMSISP
+1 MSISP
-14 IRFKLKKEKY
+14 FRFKFKKEKN
-24 KDKSSSNSNSS
+24 KDKSISNSNSS
-35 LSLND
+35 FSLTD
-40 SNNESSNFENNNFN
+40 SNNNSSSFDNNNFN
-54 QNFFNDSDNNGN
+54 QNFFNDSNNNDN
-66 NIDDLDIDN
+66 IKDELDIDN

-90 NPKDSIIKPKKEK
+90 NLKDSIINSKKEK
-103 KDDKNNISRNSLYES
+103 KENNNYISKNSLYES

-124 IEENNNNSFY
+124 IEENNNNSPFY
-134 KFSFLKFFNN
+134 KFSIFKFFNN
-144 QFLFNNNS
+144 QFGFN
-152 SNNNNNATINNNS
+152 NNNS
-165 NSNLLTNIHNFI
+165 NNNCVINNSLNSNLLINIQNFI
-177 IEKLSKPITNWII
+177 IEKVSKPITNWII

-223 LHLNNKDK
+223 LHLNKEK

-245 LSHPYLLMFF
+245 LNHPYLLIFF

-322 NILLTNEIKNSTD
+322 NILLTNDIKKSND

-346 SVVNEKKNLSNERIG
+346 SVVNEKKNLSNERVG

-367 PEVIVCQRY
+367 PEVINCQRY

-389 WEVCTREMPYDNINK
+389 WEVCTREMPYDNINNR

-415 ERPSKKR
+415 ERPNIKR
-422 IPNDTP
+422 MPNDTP
-428 VKLKELMERCLEHE
+428 EKLKEIMEQCLEHE

-448 FENIINIIKKIDT
+448 FENIIKIIKEIDL

>member
-1 MINLKNKKMSISP
+1 MSISP
-14 IRFKLKKEKY
+14 FRIKFKKEKN
-24 KDKSSSNSNSS
+24 KDKSFSNSNSS
-35 LSLND
+35 FSLTD
-40 SNNESSNFENNNFN
+40 SNNNSSSFDNNNFN
-54 QNFFNDSDNNGN
+54 QNFFNDSNNNDNIKDELN
-66 NIDDLDIDN
+66 IDN

-90 NPKDSIIKPKKEK
+90 NLKDSIIKSKKEK
-103 KDDKNNISRNSLYES
+103 KEDNNYISKNSLYES

-124 IEENNNNSFY
+124 IEENNNNSPFY
-134 KFSFLKFFNN
+134 KFSIFKFLNN
-144 QFLFNNNS
+144 QFGF
-152 SNNNNNATINNNS
+152 NNNNNSNNNCAINNS
-165 NSNLLTNIHNFI
+165 LNSNLLTNIQNFI
-177 IEKLSKPITNWII
+177 IEKVSKPITNWII

-223 LHLNNKDK
+223 LHLNKEK

-245 LSHPYLLMFF
+245 LNHPYLLIFF

-322 NILLTNEIKNSTD
+322 NILLTNDIKKSND

-346 SVVNEKKNLSNERIG
+346 SVVNEKKNLSNERVG

-367 PEVIVCQRY
+367 PEVINCQRY

-389 WEVCTREMPYDNINK
+389 WEVCTREMPYDSINNR

-415 ERPSKKR
+415 ERPNIKR
-422 IPNDTP
+422 MPNDTP
-428 VKLKELMERCLEHE
+428 EKLKELMEQCLEHE

-448 FENIINIIKKIDT
+448 FENIIKIIKEIDL

>member
-1 MINLKNKKMSISP
+1 MSISP
-14 IRFKLKKEKY
+14 FRFKFKKEKN
-24 KDKSSSNSNSS
+24 KDKSFSNSNSS
-35 LSLND
+35 FSLTD
-40 SNNESSNFENNNFN
+40 SNNNSSSFDNNNFN
-54 QNFFNDSDNNGN
+54 QNFFNDSNNNDNIKDELN
-66 NIDDLDIDN
+66 IDN

-90 NPKDSIIKPKKEK
+90 NLKDSIINSKKEK
-103 KDDKNNISRNSLYES
+103 KENNNYISKNSLYES

-124 IEENNNNSFY
+124 IEENNNNSPFY
-134 KFSFLKFFNN
+134 KFSIFKFFNN
-144 QFLFNNNS
+144 QFGFNNNN
-152 SNNNNNATINNNS
+152 SNNNCAINNS
-165 NSNLLTNIHNFI
+165 LNSNLLTNIQNFI
-177 IEKLSKPITNWII
+177 IEKVSKPITNWII

-223 LHLNNKDK
+223 LHLNKEK

-245 LSHPYLLMFF
+245 LNHPYLLIFF

-322 NILLTNEIKNSTD
+322 NILLTNDIKKSND

-346 SVVNEKKNLSNERIG
+346 SVVNEKKNLSNERVG

-367 PEVIVCQRY
+367 PEVINCQRY

-389 WEVCTREMPYDNINK
+389 WEVCTREMPYDSINNR

-415 ERPSKKR
+415 ERPNIKR
-422 IPNDTP
+422 MPNDTP
-428 VKLKELMERCLEHE
+428 EKLKQLMEQCLEHE

-448 FENIINIIKKIDT
+448 FENIIKIIKEIDL

>member
-1 MINLKNKKMSISP
+1 MSISP
-14 IRFKLKKEKY
+14 FRFKFKKEKN
-24 KDKSSSNSNSS
+24 KDKSFSNSNSS
-35 LSLND
+35 FSVTD
-40 SNNESSNFENNNFN
+40 SNNNSSSFDNNNFN
-54 QNFFNDSDNNGN
+54 QNFFNDSNNNDNIKDELN
-66 NIDDLDIDN
+66 IDN

-90 NPKDSIIKPKKEK
+90 NLKDSLIKSKKEK
-103 KDDKNNISRNSLYES
+103 KEDNNYISKNSLYES

-124 IEENNNNSFY
+124 IEENNNNSPFY
-134 KFSFLKFFNN
+134 KFSIFKFFNN
-144 QFLFNNNS
+144 QFGFNNNN
-152 SNNNNNATINNNS
+152 SNNNCAINNS
-165 NSNLLTNIHNFI
+165 LNSNLLTNIQNFI
-177 IEKLSKPITNWII
+177 IEKVSKPITNWII

-223 LHLNNKDK
+223 LHLNKEK

-245 LSHPYLLMFF
+245 LNHPYLLIFF

-322 NILLTNEIKNSTD
+322 NILLTNDIKKSND

-346 SVVNEKKNLSNERIG
+346 SVVNEKKNLSNERVG

-367 PEVIVCQRY
+367 PEVINCQRY

-389 WEVCTREMPYDNINK
+389 WEVCTREMPYDSINNR

-415 ERPSKKR
+415 ERPNIKR
-422 IPNDTP
+422 MPNDTP
-428 VKLKELMERCLEHE
+428 EKLKELMEQCLEHE

-448 FENIINIIKKIDT
+448 FENIIKIIKEIDL

>member
-1 MINLKNKKMSISP
+1 MSISP
-14 IRFKLKKEKY
+14 FRFKFKKEKN
-24 KDKSSSNSNSS
+24 KDKYFSNSNSS
-35 LSLND
+35 FSVTD
-40 SNNESSNFENNNFN
+40 SNNNSSSFDNNNFN
-54 QNFFNDSDNNGN
+54 QNFFNDSNNNDNIKDELN
-66 NIDDLDIDN
+66 IDN

-90 NPKDSIIKPKKEK
+90 NLKDSIINSKKEK
-103 KDDKNNISRNSLYES
+103 KENNNYISKNSLYES

-124 IEENNNNSFY
+124 IEENNNNSPFY
-134 KFSFLKFFNN
+134 KFSIFKFFNN
-144 QFLFNNNS
+144 QFGFNNNN
-152 SNNNNNATINNNS
+152 SNNNCVINNS
-165 NSNLLTNIHNFI
+165 LNSNLLTNIQNFI
-177 IEKLSKPITNWII
+177 IEKVSKPITNWII

-223 LHLNNKDK
+223 LHLNKEK

-245 LSHPYLLMFF
+245 LNHPYLLIFF

-448 FENIINIIKKIDT
+448 FENIINIIKQIAT

>member
-1 MINLKNKKMSISP
+1 MNMSDPIADMLTRIRNANTARFDEVLIPSSKMKKSIAKILYDEGYIESYELVKSKVNEKFEDIKIKLKYFDNKK
-14 IRFKLKKEKY
+14 
-24 KDKSSSNSNSS
+24 
-35 LSLND
+35 
-40 SNNESSNFENNNFN
+40 
-54 QNFFNDSDNNGN
+54 
-66 NIDDLDIDN
+66 
-75 KEFNTNTNTKYSSNI
+75 TKAI
-90 NPKDSIIKPKKEK
+90 
-103 KDDKNNISRNSLYES
+103 
-118 KDISNI
+118 
-124 IEENNNNSFY
+124 
-134 KFSFLKFFNN
+134 
-144 QFLFNNNS
+144 
-152 SNNNNNATINNNS
+152 TG
-165 NSNLLTNIHNFI
+165 
-177 IEKLSKPITNWII
+177 IEKVSKPITNWII

-223 LHLNNKDK
+223 LHLNKEK

-245 LSHPYLLMFF
+245 LNHPYLLIFF

-296 LLQIAIGMNYLH
+296 LLQVAIGMNYLH

-322 NILLTNEIKNSTD
+322 NILLTNDIKKSND

-346 SVVNEKKNLSNERIG
+346 SVVNEKKNLSNERVG

-367 PEVIVCQRY
+367 PEVINCQRY

-389 WEVCTREMPYDNINK
+389 WEVCTRERPYDSINNR
-404 ETILYRVSVNR
+404 ETILYRVSVKR
-415 ERPSKKR
+415 ERPNIKMM
-422 IPNDTP
+422 PNDTP
-428 VKLKELMERCLEHE
+428 EKLKELMEQCLEHE

-448 FENIINIIKKIDT
+448 FENIIKIIKEIDL